1 MTREAGAIPAVA
13 RGPIGLD
20 GPVASG
26 KSTVGR
32 GVAQQLG
39 WTFIDTGLMYRA
51 VGFLG
56 LRAGLS
62 PDDEDALTRIA
73 NDTRMDMDDATI
85 KVYGENIGDRV
96 HTPDTAMMASRV
108 AEYSGVRR
116 ALVSQ
121 QQAMA
126 DDAGGHIVMA
136 GRDICT
142 VVLPNAP
149 VKIFLAASAEARARR
164 RQLDEQ
170 RRGTDSDYAAVLAA
184 LQDRDRRDAERT
196 DSPLRPADGAHHV
209 VTDTLTIDEV
219 IGRIIH
225 LAQAESP

>member
-1 MTREAGAIPAVA
+1 MTAVA

-32 GVAQQLG
+32 GVAQRLG

-73 NDTRMDMDDATI
+73 TDTGMDIDDARIT
-85 KVYGENIGDRV
+85 VEGEEIGDHV

-116 ALVSQ
+116 ALVAQ
-121 QQAMA
+121 QRAMA
-126 DDAGGHIVMA
+126 DGTGGRIVMV

-142 VVLPNAP
+142 VVLPDAP

-170 RRGTDSDYAAVLAA
+170 RQGINSDYTGVLAA
-184 LQDRDRRDAERT
+184 LLDRDRRDAERA
-196 DSPLRPADGAHHV
+196 DSPLRPADGAHQI
-209 VTDTLTIDEV
+209 VTDSLTIHQV
-219 IGRIIH
+219 IDRIVH
-225 LAQAESP
+225 LARQADSP

>member
-1 MTREAGAIPAVA
+1 MSDEAMTAVA

-32 GVAQQLG
+32 GVAQRLG
-39 WTFIDTGLMYRA
+39 WIFIDTGLMYRA

-56 LRAGLS
+56 LRAGQS

-73 NDTRMDMDDATI
+73 TDTRMDIDDARIT
-85 KVYGENIGDRV
+85 VDGEEIGGRV

-116 ALVSQ
+116 ALVVQ
-121 QQAMA
+121 QRAIA
-126 DDAGGHIVMA
+126 DDAGGRIVMV

-142 VVLPNAP
+142 VVLPDAP

-170 RRGTDSDYAAVLAA
+170 RQGIDSDYPAVLAA
-184 LQDRDRRDAERT
+184 LRDRDGRDADRA
-196 DSPLRPADGAHHV
+196 DSPLKPADDAHQI
-209 VTDTLTIDEV
+209 VTDTLTIHQV
-219 IGRIIH
+219 IDRIIH
-225 LAQAESP
+225 LAQQVELP